1 MIYRQQAELLIDTL
15 PLVFQDDRI
24 AMKGG
29 TALNLFLH
37 DMPRLSVDIDITYL
51 PLEDRKTAFS
61 NIHSILSKIQKRLQ
75 STLGCEVNS
84 SQKLDG
90 SEKEVKLVV
99 ERNGV
104 QIKVEPNFTIRGA
117 VFSPEKRD
125 IGQKCGKEF
134 GKNATVPCLSRA
146 DLYGGKIC
154 AALDRQHPRDLF
166 DVKIFFET
174 GGFDRDVVAGFLF
187 YLISHNRPFHEV
199 LRPHLKSLQSS
210 YNAEF
215 LGMTETMVALSDLEE
230 TRTYLVSSVL
240 SALTEK
246 DRQFLLSVADVKP
259 VWELYP
265 YPKIQ
270 EYPSVRWRLQ
280 NLKAMNGKKRKIQS
294 DELKNLLKI

>member
-29 TALNLFLH
+29 TALNLFMH

-51 PLEDRKTAFS
+51 PIEDRKTAFS
-61 NIHSILSKIQKRLQ
+61 NIHNILSLIQKRLQ

-90 SEKEVKLVV
+90 SEKEVKLVI
-99 ERNGV
+99 ERNKV

-125 IGQKCGKEF
+125 ISQKCRKEF

-166 DVKIFFET
+166 DIKIFFET
-174 GGFDRDVVAGFLF
+174 GGFDQDVVAGFLF

-199 LRPHLKSLQSS
+199 LNPHLRSLQGS
-210 YNAEF
+210 YDSEF
-215 LGMTETMVALSDLEE
+215 LGMTEAGVALSDLEKV
-230 TRTYLVSSVL
+230 RTDLISTLLSVL
-240 SALTEK
+240 SQN
-246 DRQFLLSVADVKP
+246 DRQFLLSIADVNP
-259 VWELYP
+259 IWDLYP

-270 EYPSVRWRLQ
+270 DYPSVRWRLQ
-280 NLKAMNGKKRKIQS
+280 NLKAMNSKKRKIQS
-294 DELKNLLKI
+294 DELKNLMKI